1 MSRKVSTVNLLTA
14 STTTATGDAHEPWGD
29 TRTYGATGTT
39 SAGAGSATILI
50 EVRNDPN
57 AAWITMGTITLTLS
71 TTATADGF
79 SSIVPW
85 RYVRA
90 RISAISG
97 TTATVTVTMGNL
109 A

>member
-1 MSRKVSTVNLLTA
+1 MRKVATQNLLTA
-14 STTTATGDAHEPWGD
+14 ATTTATGDSYEPWSNN
-29 TRTYGATGTT
+29 RTYAASAATSSG
-39 SAGAGSATILI
+39 AGALTVVI
-50 EVRNDPN
+50 EVRNDSS

-71 TTATADGF
+71 TTAISDGL

-90 RISAISG
+90 RITAISG
-97 TTATVTVTMGNL
+97 TGATATVTMGNL